1 MDSFCRGSEV
11 LDFEFPWRP
20 FSTGQCLR
28 PKKPE
33 NGGQKAVE
41 AGETEG
47 SAAQVVWFGFVWPGA
62 NLGK

>member
-1 MDSFCRGSEV
+1 MLNFLGAPPRRASV
-11 LDFEFPWRP
+11 
-20 FSTGQCLR
+20 LR

-47 SAAQVVWFGFVWPGA
+47 SAAKVACYGGLLAFGNPGDFRTFCA
-62 NLGK
+62 